1 VGVFAG
7 PEQQRI
13 NVDLNANNSVSFSL
27 NNFPNADNY
36 KIKVDG
42 FLGIS
47 TTTSVGIV
55 TISPGLTRNV
65 SIEAYSG
72 LNLLFTANKNIKIFD
87 YVGIAQSWTTPANV
101 KYLFADVQGAQGGDS
116 GGAGGR
122 AKSYIS
128 VASSETLYFYCG
140 GAGGSSYGVGCT
152 SIEPAFVAGGF
163 NGGGRGGGSSDAYLC
178 GAGTTAY
185 GRGASGGGASD
196 IRRSLDDLSSRTIV
210 AGGGGGG
217 PTTGYKDL
225 VLISTGGCMGGGENG
240 VDGGY
245 SARGSWDLNLRG
257 KGATTTAAGIG
268 GTANAAVGY
277 AGTVGIGGS
286 GSILP
291 VFGNAPGQGS
301 GGGGGYFGGG
311 GGGAGSNFGSYG
323 GGGGGSGYIDAGF
336 KSLISSSGFGSITSG
351 YRSGNG
357 RIMIAW
363 DSITPYSD
371 IVTSGLVLNLD
382 AQNYYSYPGSGTT
395 WTDLSGNNNTGT
407 LTNGPTY
414 SSANGGSLVFDGTND
429 YAEVITRNTNLEFQP
444 TLPYSSFCWVYNL
457 TNVGGTIISNMQNTG
472 TYPGWDL
479 YLQTNEIAAH
489 LISSWSTNAI
499 KVAIS
504 FDFSANANKWVNIGY
519 TYNGTSPANA
529 TDALNSINFYLNGV
543 LMTTGKNNSSG
554 ADGFNTTSE
563 TITYNTS
570 QRLRVASRWTSGA
583 ASTPGVFSM
592 SNCLLYNRA
601 LTAAEIQQNYNATKS
616 RYGL

>member
-7 PEQQRI
+7 PKQQRI
-13 NVDLNANNSVSFSL
+13 NVDLNANNSVLFSL
-27 NNFPNADNY
+27 NNFSNADNY

-65 SIEAYSG
+65 YIEAYSG

-87 YVGIAQSWTTPANV
+87 YVGIAQSWTTPANL
-101 KYLFADVQGAQGGDS
+101 KYLFADVQGAQGGS
-116 GGAGGR
+116 GGGAGGR

-152 SIEPAFVAGGF
+152 SIEPAFVVGGF
-163 NGGGRGGGSSDAYLC
+163 NGGGRGGGTSDAYLC

-196 IRRSLDDLSSRTIV
+196 IRRSLGDLSSRTIV

-225 VLISTGGCMGGGENG
+225 VLISTGGCMGGGEDG
-240 VDGGY
+240 IDGGY
-245 SARGSWDLNLRG
+245 SARGSWNSYLRG
-257 KGATTTAAGIG
+257 KGATTVSAGIG
-268 GTANAAVGY
+268 GTENSAVGY

-291 VFGNAPGQGS
+291 VFGNGPGRGS

-311 GGGAGSNFGSYG
+311 GGGAGSNYGSYG

-336 KSLISSSGFGSITSG
+336 KSLISSSGFGSITTG
-351 YRSGNG
+351 YRSGDG

-382 AQNYYSYPGSGTT
+382 VQNYYSYPSSGTT
-395 WTDLSGNNNTGT
+395 WTDLSGNGNNGT

-414 SSANGGSLVFDGTND
+414 SSSNGGSLVLDGVDDYINFSSFVNPYSETVIVWARSATENWDDTGWISSSRAQNGHIIHPNAGAKSITFYVIPETVSFITILSITPNDITIPHMYCYTTNGSNLHQVYFDGGFIGQVTNN
-429 YAEVITRNTNLEFQP
+429 ITR
-444 TLPYSSFCWVYNL
+444 TLTPSPQRYDVGFDNAGGGRYGNGNIYS
-457 TNVGGTIISNMQNTG
+457 
-472 TYPGWDL
+472 
-479 YLQTNEIAAH
+479 
-489 LISSWSTNAI
+489 
-499 KVAIS
+499 
-504 FDFSANANKWVNIGY
+504 
-519 TYNGTSPANA
+519 
-529 TDALNSINFYLNGV
+529 V
-543 LMTTGKNNSSG
+543 L
-554 ADGFNTTSE
+554 
-563 TITYNTS
+563 
-570 QRLRVASRWTSGA
+570 R
-583 ASTPGVFSM
+583 
-592 SNCLLYNRA
+592 YNRA
-601 LTAAEIQQNYNATKS
+601 LTAQEIQQNFIATKG
-616 RYGL
+616 RYGI

>member
-1 VGVFAG
+1 MGVFAG
-7 PEQQRI
+7 PRQQRI

-47 TTTSVGIV
+47 TTTNVGIV

-72 LNLLFTANKNIKIFD
+72 LNLLFTVNKNVKIFD
-87 YVGIAQSWTTPANV
+87 YVGIAQSWTTPADV

-128 VASSETLYFYCG
+128 VASNETLYFYCG

-163 NGGGRGGGSSDAYLC
+163 NGGGRGGGTSDAFNC

-196 IRRSLDDLSSRTIV
+196 IRRSLGDLSSRIIV

-217 PTTGYKDL
+217 PTTGNKDL
-225 VLISTGGCMGGGENG
+225 VLISTGGCMGGGEDG
-240 VDGGY
+240 IDGGY

-291 VFGNAPGQGS
+291 VFGNAPGRGS

-351 YRSGNG
+351 YRNGDG

-395 WTDLSGNNNTGT
+395 WTDLSGNGNTGT
-407 LTNGPTY
+407 LVNGVGY
-414 SSANGGSLVFDGTND
+414 NSGNGGSLSFDGSNDKVSTNYKPSGQRSYFIWVKYNSLTSGSGFQLTGTQEVSAYTYIGIQNGGNVYY
-429 YAEVITRNTNLEFQP
+429 YAGTDTTGGNIGNPVAVNT
-444 TLPYSSFCWVYNL
+444 WVSLGFVLNADGSRIVYKNGV
-457 TNVGGTIISNMQNTG
+457 NIHSNTG
-472 TYPGWDL
+472 GLGVTATAEFSVGCINDNYHVNG
-479 YLQTNEIAAH
+479 NIAQVQ
-489 LISSWSTNAI
+489 I
-499 KVAIS
+499 
-504 FDFSANANKWVNIGY
+504 
-519 TYNGTSPANA
+519 
-529 TDALNSINFYLNGV
+529 
-543 LMTTGKNNSSG
+543 
-554 ADGFNTTSE
+554 
-563 TITYNTS
+563 
-570 QRLRVASRWTSGA
+570 
-583 ASTPGVFSM
+583 
-592 SNCLLYNRA
+592 YNRA
-601 LTAAEIQQNYNATKS
+601 LTASEVQQNFNATKS

>member
-7 PEQQRI
+7 PKQQRI

-87 YVGIAQSWTTPANV
+87 YVGIAQSWTTPANL

-163 NGGGRGGGSSDAYLC
+163 NGGGRGGGTSDAYLC

-196 IRRSLDDLSSRTIV
+196 IRRSLGDLSSRTIV

-225 VLISTGGCMGGGENG
+225 VLISTGGCMGGGEDG

-245 SARGSWDLNLRG
+245 SARGSWNSYLRG
-257 KGATTTAAGIG
+257 KGATTISAGIG
-268 GTANAAVGY
+268 GTENSAVGY

-291 VFGNAPGQGS
+291 VFGNGPGRGS

-311 GGGAGSNFGSYG
+311 GGGAGSNYGSYG

-363 DSITPYSD
+363 DSVIPYSD
-371 IVTSGLVLNLD
+371 IVTDGLIMNFD
-382 AQNYYSYPGSGTT
+382 AQNYYSYPGSGTI
-395 WTDLSGNNNTGT
+395 WYNLISGGVNGT
-407 LTNGPTY
+407 LVNGATY
-414 SSANGGSLVFDGTND
+414 SSANGGVIALDGVND
-429 YAEVITRNTNLEFQP
+429 YIDIP
-444 TLPYSSFCWVYNL
+444 INL
-457 TNVGGTIISNMQNTG
+457 TNTNYTIMGAARYVTIGGRTFSAKNNNWLMGHWNGGTINYYADSWVDTSYGPSDTNWRIYAATG
-472 TYPGWDL
+472 NYSGDSWEL
-479 YLQTNEIAAH
+479 YVNGQP
-489 LISSWSTNAI
+489 
-499 KVAIS
+499 
-504 FDFSANANKWVNIGY
+504 NIGPN
-519 TYNGTSPANA
+519 NGGVNGPNGFAIGSVTGSGEFS
-529 TDALNSINFYLNGV
+529 NSHIGN
-543 LMTTGKNNSSG
+543 
-554 ADGFNTTSE
+554 
-563 TITYNTS
+563 
-570 QRLRVASRWTSGA
+570 
-583 ASTPGVFSM
+583 
-592 SNCLLYNRA
+592 LLVYNRV
-601 LTAAEIQQNYNATKS
+601 LTAAEIQQNFNAS
-616 RYGL
+616 RGRFGL